1 MKFFAEM
8 ECGKTCHLPVDRKPQ
23 AADDDQKDG
32 GEIDNGIFH
41 ITAKAVAAQK
51 VDSGITESRY
61 RMEDTVPDSC
71 CPVLGDKNQKVT
83 QSPQTFQE
91 KGDFQNTHGQP
102 YQTGKSVQI
111 VSALD
116 QHPVGERDPPPED
129 TQNDGSEG
137 DDPKAAELD
146 QKQENHLAERGK
158 GLSDVYGGKS
168 CHTYA
173 GGGHKKGVDKA
184 DFSSRPQAYGQGEK
198 ESADQRAQKK
208 AQHNDSCGG
217 KSIMLDTKFFH
228 VYSPDYFLHYTTVWE
243 QEQGLEPNK

>member
-116 QHPVGERDPPPED
+116 QHPVG
-129 TQNDGSEG
+129 
-137 DDPKAAELD
+137 
-146 QKQENHLAERGK
+146 GK

-184 DFSSRPQAYGQGEK
+184 DFSSRPQAHGQGEK